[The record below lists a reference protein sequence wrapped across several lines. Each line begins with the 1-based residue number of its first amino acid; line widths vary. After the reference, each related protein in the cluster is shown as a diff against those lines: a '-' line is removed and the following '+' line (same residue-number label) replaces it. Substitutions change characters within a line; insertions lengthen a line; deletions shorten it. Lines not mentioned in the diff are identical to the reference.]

1 MLLVGEGSIARM
13 YGRRCLLCWVAL
25 VEFEVGGIRASEC
38 SRFLRQLV
46 LVECEVGGIR
56 SAVWYRSKVQLEVFE
71 WECCCASV
79 CELGL
84 GDCTLL

>member
-1 MLLVGEGSIARM
+1 MRAN
-13 YGRRCLLCWVAL
+13 AL
-25 VEFEVGGIRASEC
+25 F
-38 SRFLRQLV
+38 FLRQLV

-56 SAVWYRSKVQLEVFE
+56 GAVWYRSKVQLEVFE
-71 WECCCASV
+71 WGRCCASV